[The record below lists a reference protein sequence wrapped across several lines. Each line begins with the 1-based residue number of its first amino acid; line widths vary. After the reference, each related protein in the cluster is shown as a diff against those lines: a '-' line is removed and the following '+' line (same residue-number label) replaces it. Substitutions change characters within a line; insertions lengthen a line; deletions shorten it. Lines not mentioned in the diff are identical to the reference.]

1 MFPVC
6 FAKATGCIVGTCCH
20 ILHLLR
26 SRNYSCTKDYVD
38 NGEDGDDDVDN
49 AVLVADADKDAGYGV
64 RTSWSPRRWVL
75 AVKGERR
82 CAPMLY
88 IPIHAEDCAAGVIAR
103 IIILGPDSASFGI
116 TSWPCPV
123 CLES

>member
-1 MFPVC
+1 M
-6 FAKATGCIVGTCCH
+6 
-20 ILHLLR
+20 
-26 SRNYSCTKDYVD
+26 D
-38 NGEDGDDDVDN
+38 NDGDGVDDDVDVDN
-49 AVLVADADKDAGYGV
+49 AVLVVDADKDAGNGV

-75 AVKGERR
+75 AVKGERE
-82 CAPMLY
+82 CAPMLC
-88 IPIHAEDCAAGVIAR
+88 IPIHVEDCAAGVIAR